1 MNNPLSL
8 LLLCA
13 SATDGYLTNSRIT
26 TTRPSCVK
34 STTTSLPVSI
44 GLGPEEKKE
53 TKQKVLVA
61 GVDYEIPDHE
71 EYRLSRRSKFDVQC
85 DEWYGSLLGEENGIL
100 GSLAN
105 DARTILTTPVPLVND
120 VRKLSLPKRGATFCI
135 SFICMQY
142 LMAAIFLSS
151 VARSKSQWKIQRNG
165 LLTLPPDCLG
175 LRWFRRMD

>member
-13 SATDGYLTNSRIT
+13 SATDGYLTNSKIT
-26 TTRPSCVK
+26 TTRPSWVK

-44 GLGPEEKKE
+44 GLGPEEKE

-61 GVDYEIPDHE
+61 GVDYEIPNHE

-120 VRKLSLPKRGATFCI
+120 VRKLLLPKHGANLCI

-142 LMAAIFLSS
+142 LMAAVFLSS
-151 VARSKSQWKIQRNG
+151 V
-165 LLTLPPDCLG
+165 C
-175 LRWFRRMD
+175 